1 MRAKTVRH
9 VFSLNNPY
17 VQIHWGKHRQTLEIY
32 MKELEGQ
39 KRVNIEHVSPQID
52 CGKYPVKRVINERI
66 QVQADIFSDG
76 HDKVQAILLYR
87 KIQKGKEKWQQSPMN
102 FISNDHWEGS
112 FVPEQEG
119 MYDYSIAA
127 WVDHFST
134 WQEGLRKKF
143 EDHQDIATELL
154 IGVELMEKAMQSA
167 PSPIQ
172 KKIKKAIDLLK
183 SEKHEAKS
191 VSYALSSDVSD
202 LMYGRYEAQFLT
214 QYQPLPLKVESK
226 LALFSAWYELF
237 PRSTSPNE
245 GQHGTF
251 KDCEHI
257 LPEIARMGF
266 DIIYL
271 PPIHPIG
278 LSHRKGLNNATTAK
292 EGDPGSPWAIGGKEG
307 GHKSIHPELGSF
319 EDFASLVQKAKEL
332 NLHIALDF
340 AIQCSP
346 DHPYVKEHPDWFK
359 WRPDGTVQYAENPP
373 KKYQDVLP
381 VNFETEDWKNLWKE
395 LKSIVDFW
403 IGKGVRVFRVD
414 NPHTKP
420 FRFWEWLI
428 SEVHSKHPDIIFL
441 AEAFTRPRVME
452 KLAKIGFNQSYTY
465 FTWRNNR
472 DEFRE
477 YLTELTQ
484 TDRREYFRPNF
495 WPNTPDILPVSL
507 ENKGEASFLTRLF
520 LAATLSS
527 NYGIYGPVFELGLN
541 KAYPGKEEYIDSEK
555 YEIKNWDWERDNK
568 IKQLITRI
576 NQIRKENIALQSTW
590 GITFHDSD
598 NPQLLCYSKVD
609 QDKEN
614 KLLMIVNLDPLY
626 TQSGWVKVPMEQ
638 FGLTD
643 GEPYVLYDLISDQ
656 RYSWKGEWNFVELRP
671 HEMPAHLFRLEAL

>member
-1 MRAKTVRH
+1 
-9 VFSLNNPY
+9 
-17 VQIHWGKHRQTLEIY
+17 

-39 KRVNIEHVSPQID
+39 KRVNIENVTPQID
-52 CGKYPVKRVINERI
+52 CGKYPIKRVVNEKV
-66 QVQADIFSDG
+66 QVQADIFTDG
-76 HDKVQAILLYR
+76 HDKVQAIILYR
-87 KIQKGKEKWQQSPMN
+87 KVQKGKEKWQQSPMY
-102 FISNDHWEGS
+102 FMGNDHWEGS
-112 FVPEQEG
+112 FMPEQEG
-119 MYDYSIAA
+119 PYEYTIAA

-143 EDHQDIATELL
+143 EDHQDIHTELL
-154 IGVELMEKAMQSA
+154 IGVELVEKAAEQA
-167 PSPIQ
+167 PSSIQ
-172 KKIKKAIDLLK
+172 KKLKKAAHLLQ
-183 SEKHEAKS
+183 SEKHEAKA
-191 VSYALSSDVSD
+191 VSYALSEGLSD
-202 LMYGRYEAQFLT
+202 LMYGRYEPHLLT
-214 QYQPLPLKVESK
+214 RHQPLPLKVESK
-226 LALFSAWYELF
+226 LALFSAWYEFF
-237 PRSTSPNE
+237 PRSTSTVE

-251 KDCEHI
+251 KDCERV

-278 LSHRKGLNNATTAK
+278 RSHRKGRNNATTAK
-292 EGDPGSPWAIGGKEG
+292 EGEPGSPWAIGAQEG
-307 GHKSIHPELGSF
+307 GHKDIHPELGNF
-319 EDFASLVQKAKEL
+319 DDFASLVNKATEL
-332 NLHIALDF
+332 NLKIALDF

-346 DHPYVKEHPDWFK
+346 DHPYVKAHPDWFK

-381 VNFETEDWKNLWKE
+381 VNFETEDWENLWKE

-428 SEVHSKHPDIIFL
+428 REVHAKHPDIIFL

-465 FTWRNNR
+465 FTWRNTR
-472 DEFRE
+472 TEFKD
-477 YLTELTQ
+477 YLTELTK

-495 WPNTPDILPVSL
+495 WPNTPDILPISL
-507 ENKGEASFLTRLF
+507 EEKGEPAFLIRLI

-555 YEIKNWDWERDNK
+555 YEIKNWDWERDTK
-568 IKQLITRI
+568 TKQLITRI
-576 NQIRKENIALQSTW
+576 NQIRKENPALQSTW
-590 GITFHDSD
+590 GITFHDTD
-598 NPQLLCYSKVD
+598 NQQLLCYSKMD
-609 QDKEN
+609 EGQDN
-614 KLLMIVNLDPLY
+614 KLLIVVSLDPLH
-626 TQSGWVKVPMEQ
+626 TQSGWVKVPMYE
-638 FGLTD
+638 FGLPD
-643 GEPYVLYDLISDQ
+643 DEPYVLHDLISGQ
-656 RYSWKGEWNFVELRP
+656 RYSWKGEWNYVELRP

>member
-1 MRAKTVRH
+1 
-9 VFSLNNPY
+9 
-17 VQIHWGKHRQTLEIY
+17 

-39 KRVNIEHVSPQID
+39 KRVNIENVTPQID
-52 CGKYPVKRVINERI
+52 CGKYPIKRVVNERV

-87 KIQKGKEKWQQSPMN
+87 KVQKGKEKWQQSPMN
-102 FISNDHWEGS
+102 FMSNDHWEGS
-112 FVPEQEG
+112 FVPEQVGRYE
-119 MYDYSIAA
+119 YTIAA
-127 WVDHFST
+127 WVDHFTT
-134 WQEGLRKKF
+134 WQQGLQKKF
-143 EDHQDIATELL
+143 DDHQDIKTELL
-154 IGVELMEKAMQSA
+154 IGVELMENAAQNA
-167 PSPIQ
+167 PSSTQ
-172 KKIKKAIDLLK
+172 KKIRKAAELLR
-183 SEKHEAKS
+183 SEKHEAKA
-191 VSYALSSDVSD
+191 VSYALSESVTD
-202 LMYGRYEAQFLT
+202 LMYGRYEQHMLT
-214 QYQPLPLKVESK
+214 VYKTLPVKVESK
-226 LALFSAWYELF
+226 LALFSAWYEFF
-237 PRSTSPNE
+237 PRSTSPEE
-245 GQHGTF
+245 GRHGTF
-251 KDCEHI
+251 KDCERI

-266 DIIYL
+266 DIVYL

-278 LSHRKGLNNATTAK
+278 LSHRKGLNNATTAN

-307 GHKSIHPELGSF
+307 GHKAIHPELGNF

-381 VNFETEDWKNLWKE
+381 VNFETEDWENLWKE

-403 IGKGVRVFRVD
+403 IKNGVRVFRVD

-428 SEVHSKHPDIIFL
+428 QEVHAKHPDIIFL

-465 FTWRNNR
+465 FTWRNSAE
-472 DEFRE
+472 EFRE
-477 YLTELTQ
+477 YLNELTQ
-484 TDRREYFRPNF
+484 TDRRDYFRPNF
-495 WPNTPDILPVSL
+495 WPNTPDILPISL
-507 ENKGEASFLTRLF
+507 ENKGEASFLIRLF
-520 LAATLSS
+520 LASTLSS

-555 YEIKNWDWERDNK
+555 YEIKNWDWNRDNK

-576 NQIRKENIALQSTW
+576 NEIRKENAALQSTF
-590 GITFHDSD
+590 GIAFHESD
-598 NPQLLCYSKVD
+598 NAQLLCYSKID

-614 KLLMIVNLDPLY
+614 KLLMIVTLDPLH
-626 TQSGWVKVPMEQ
+626 TQSGWVKVPMQE
-638 FGLTD
+638 FGLRE
-643 GEPYVLYDLISDQ
+643 GEPYVLHDLISDQ
-656 RYSWKGEWNFVELRP
+656 RYSWKGEWNYVELRP
-671 HEMPAHLFRLEAL
+671 NDMPAHLFRLESL